1 MRLRALDCSKTDIQQ
16 FVQKYMM
23 SAVES
28 GETSRV
34 VFGAQADEERLN
46 DFVSDGWSV
55 YEPMD
60 FLSSKMFE
68 KENKID

>member
-1 MRLRALDCSKTDIQQ
+1 
-16 FVQKYMM
+16 MM